1 MIATT
6 VYLLCALTSLACM
19 GLLMRHYTRT
29 RLPLLFWS
37 GGAFLLFALANI
49 ILFVDLVVMPQHDL
63 AVWRNGVTLAG
74 VVLLLYGLIRT
85 KT

>member
-1 MIATT
+1 MIAKT

-19 GLLMRHYTRT
+19 VLLMRHYVRT

-37 GGAFLLFALANI
+37 GLAFLLFALANS
-49 ILFVDLVVMPQHDL
+49 ILFVDFVLIPDRDL
-63 AVWRNGVTLAG
+63 SLWRNGITLAG
-74 VVLLLYGLIRT
+74 VVLLLYGLIRS

>member
-1 MIATT
+1 MIAKI

-19 GLLMRHYTRT
+19 TLLLRHYART

-37 GGAFLLFALANI
+37 GLGFLLFALANV
-49 ILFVDLVVMPQHDL
+49 ILFVDFVLVPRHDL
-63 AVWRNGVTLAG
+63 GVWRNGATLAG